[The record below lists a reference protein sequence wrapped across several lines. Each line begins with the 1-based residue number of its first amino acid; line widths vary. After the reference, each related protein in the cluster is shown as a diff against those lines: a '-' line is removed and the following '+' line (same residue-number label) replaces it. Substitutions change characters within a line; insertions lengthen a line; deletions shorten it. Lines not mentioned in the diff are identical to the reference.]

1 MAPAI
6 AFYLGLVIVSFIITS
21 LVIVPFIDMLYR
33 FKFQRQKQ
41 VTLDAMGVRTS
52 VFDKFHKHKVG
63 TPVGGGLLVIL
74 VVTFLFGIMF
84 YLLNLSGRNIVRV
97 YPLSRE
103 IFVIF
108 FTFISFG
115 ILGLYDDIKKFFG
128 FKKSKFFGLR
138 LMHKFALQWIL
149 AFIISFMLYSWL
161 GISFLH
167 VPFLGIVQMGWLFVP
182 FAALTIVSFTNAV
195 NITDGLD
202 GLAAGVL
209 MICLVG
215 FWILSASI
223 LDTPLSMFISLWI
236 GSLIAFLYFNV
247 FPARIFM
254 GDVGALA
261 FGASLAVSG
270 LLLGKVIGLVVIGG
284 IFFLEVFTSAVQL
297 LSKKFLGRKYFPVA
311 PFHLYLQQMGWEEPK
326 IVMRAW
332 LAGIILTIVGLWISV
347 V

>member
-1 MAPAI
+1 
-6 AFYLGLVIVSFIITS
+6 
-21 LVIVPFIDMLYR
+21 MLYR
-33 FKFQRQKQ
+33 LKFQRQKQ
-41 VTLDAMGVRTS
+41 VTMDAMGVRTS
-52 VFDKFHKHKVG
+52 IFDKFHKHKAG

-84 YLLNLSGRNIVRV
+84 YLLSLSGRSIVQV
-97 YPLSRE
+97 YPLAKE

-115 ILGLYDDIKKFFG
+115 VLGLYDDIKKFFG
-128 FKKSKFFGLR
+128 FKKSKFFGMR
-138 LMHKFALQWIL
+138 LMHKFILQWLL
-149 AFIISFMLYSWL
+149 AFIISLMLYSWL

-182 FAALTIVSFTNAV
+182 FAAFTIVSFTNAV

-202 GLAAGVL
+202 GLASGVL

-236 GSLIAFLYFNV
+236 GSLIAFLYFNIY
-247 FPARIFM
+247 PARIFM

-284 IFFLEVFTSAVQL
+284 VFFVEVFTSAVQL

-332 LAGIILTIVGLWISV
+332 LAGIILTIIGLWISV